1 MNELSKKQLT
11 NKKIKGMME
20 DKNNELIS
28 MSKKLKIMTETIK
41 NKNIQDPIN
50 FFKNLTEETQR
61 IFVEEIQSQ
70 GLIPKG

>member
-1 MNELSKKQLT
+1 
-11 NKKIKGMME
+11 MME